1 MKTMIVML
9 LMLLIRLTSELM
21 TIFRNALLFVD
32 LAYFGDFR
40 LMMKIRVRIHKI
52 KYIFQTTPVTRSP
65 LEPVHLVSHFLTN
78 TVRAPEA

>member
-40 LMMKIRVRIHKI
+40 LMMKIRVRIHKN
-52 KYIFQTTPVTRSP
+52 K
-65 LEPVHLVSHFLTN
+65 
-78 TVRAPEA
+78 